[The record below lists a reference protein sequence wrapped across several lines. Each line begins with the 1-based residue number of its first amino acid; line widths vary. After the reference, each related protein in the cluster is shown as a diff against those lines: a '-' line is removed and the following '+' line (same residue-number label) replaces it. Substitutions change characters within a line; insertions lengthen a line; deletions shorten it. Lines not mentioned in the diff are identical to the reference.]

1 MAQCNGDAN
10 ILQLVNYLK
19 LNNEEEEENEEK
31 TIYVKLQQ
39 LILRDT

>member
-10 ILQLVNYLK
+10 NLQIVNYLK